1 MTMPFPADPRD
12 TGDAVPAG
20 HDIPVHL
27 LRILRLQIQNLQ
39 QPQNGGALRGMHLAV
54 ALWGET
60 RGPQVFYHLAM
71 TFDQMRRA
79 RRSPFNYSNPD
90 CACCADKITPNE
102 KLFLQVIGF
111 QRAGAAG
118 KAHASAFLLCEA
130 NPSLGF
136 LDAAERLAKISPSYL
151 PGPPL
156 S

>member
-1 MTMPFPADPRD
+1 MTLPSPAHPRD
-12 TGDAVPAG
+12 TGVTLPAG
-20 HDIPVHL
+20 DDIQRHL
-27 LRILRLQIQNLQ
+27 LRILRLQIQGMQ
-39 QPQNGGALRGMHLAV
+39 HPQGNGAMRGLRLAV

-60 RGPQVFYHLAM
+60 QGTQIFHLLAK
-71 TFDQMRRA
+71 TFDQMRKA
-79 RRSPFNYSNPD
+79 RRSAFNYSNPD
-90 CACCADKITPNE
+90 CACCADKTTANE